1 MPVISRFYG
10 IVIAMYFND
19 HNPPHFHAKYSGH
32 EALFDFNG
40 NLLEG
45 ELPKRASRL
54 VADWIELHGRELQ
67 DNWQKARNGEPLS
80 QIEPL
85 E

>member
-1 MPVISRFYG
+1 
-10 IVIAMYFND
+10 MYFND

-32 EALFDFNG
+32 EALFDFEG
-40 NLLEG
+40 HLLEG
-45 ELPKRASRL
+45 ELSKRASRL
-54 VADWIELHGRELQ
+54 VADWIELHASELQ
-67 DNWQKARNGEPLS
+67 DSWQRAMNGEPLS